1 MMNVDTIILD
11 EFDELLSDSQYH
23 FVENIIHR
31 VPRDHQMIYMS
42 ATDKVDPEVLAEN
55 TLTIDLSN
63 QKLDQIVHYYISVDK
78 RDRLDLLR
86 KFSNIPEFRGLVFFN
101 SLSDLGAAEERL
113 QFNDVQAVSLAS
125 DINVI
130 P

>member
-1 MMNVDTIILD
+1 MILNQTKKIKMMNVDTIILD

-55 TLTIDLSN
+55 TITIDLSD
-63 QKLDQIVHYYISVDK
+63 QKLDQIAHYYISVDK
-78 RDRLDLLR
+78 RDR
-86 KFSNIPEFRGLVFFN
+86 V
-101 SLSDLGAAEERL
+101 L
-113 QFNDVQAVSLAS
+113 Q
-125 DINVI
+125 
-130 P
+130 

>member
-1 MMNVDTIILD
+1 MKKGPEILIGTPGRVFELVKHKKIKMMNVDTIILD

-55 TLTIDLSN
+55 TLTIGFLIKNLIKSFTTT
-63 QKLDQIVHYYISVDK
+63 S
-78 RDRLDLLR
+78 LL
-86 KFSNIPEFRGLVFFN
+86 
-101 SLSDLGAAEERL
+101 
-113 QFNDVQAVSLAS
+113 
-125 DINVI
+125 INVI
-130 P
+130 ALTYFANSQIFQNFVAWFSSTAYLI